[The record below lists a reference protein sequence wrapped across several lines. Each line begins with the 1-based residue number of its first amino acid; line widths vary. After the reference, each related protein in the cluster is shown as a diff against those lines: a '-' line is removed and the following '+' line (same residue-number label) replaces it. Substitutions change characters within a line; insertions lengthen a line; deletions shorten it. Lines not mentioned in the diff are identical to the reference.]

1 LQLGSRHESEFCV
14 RQGRTERVRKPVARR
29 SCPATRQNR
38 ALSDTLTLTGIPA
51 FEGELREAP
60 RLQPIVVRSPMLRL
74 TIVGDIV
81 RQMELSKTAS
91 RVGVS
96 VGLAVLIV
104 VVGSFGFGPRGL
116 TIGVVATFLMLAWR
130 HDNSAGLLFPIAMLV
145 VITIAVLLLLMY
157 LMARMHP

>member
-1 LQLGSRHESEFCV
+1 MIRWPGRWNAALPIGHSRFTIPRGIAPAVTTPGDQH
-14 RQGRTERVRKPVARR
+14 RR
-29 SCPATRQNR
+29 CM
-38 ALSDTLTLTGIPA
+38 L
-51 FEGELREAP
+51 
-60 RLQPIVVRSPMLRL
+60 VLRL

-81 RQMELSKTAS
+81 RPMGPSKTAS

-104 VVGSFGFGPRGL
+104 VIGSFGFGPRGL

-130 HDNSAGLLFPIAMLV
+130 HDNSAGLLFPIAMLI

-157 LMARMHP
+157 LMARMHS

>member
-1 LQLGSRHESEFCV
+1 MLV
-14 RQGRTERVRKPVARR
+14 
-29 SCPATRQNR
+29 
-38 ALSDTLTLTGIPA
+38 
-51 FEGELREAP
+51 
-60 RLQPIVVRSPMLRL
+60 LRL

-81 RQMELSKTAS
+81 RPMGPSKTAS

-104 VVGSFGFGPRGL
+104 VIGSFGFGPRGL

-130 HDNSAGLLFPIAMLV
+130 HDNSAGLLFPIAMLI

-157 LMARMHP
+157 LMARMHSQPNDRRGGFLPIRQFPIFDPISGMFGSVL

>member
-1 LQLGSRHESEFCV
+1 MLV
-14 RQGRTERVRKPVARR
+14 
-29 SCPATRQNR
+29 
-38 ALSDTLTLTGIPA
+38 
-51 FEGELREAP
+51 
-60 RLQPIVVRSPMLRL
+60 LRL

-81 RQMELSKTAS
+81 RPMGPSKTAS

-104 VVGSFGFGPRGL
+104 VIGSFGFGPRGL

-130 HDNSAGLLFPIAMLV
+130 HDNSAGLLFPIAMLI

-157 LMARMHP
+157 LMARMHS

>member
-1 LQLGSRHESEFCV
+1 
-14 RQGRTERVRKPVARR
+14 
-29 SCPATRQNR
+29 
-38 ALSDTLTLTGIPA
+38 
-51 FEGELREAP
+51 
-60 RLQPIVVRSPMLRL
+60 MLRL

-104 VVGSFGFGPRGL
+104 VAGSFGFGPRGL

-130 HDNSAGLLFPIAMLV
+130 HDNSAGVLFPIAMLV